1 MNRVYL
7 NDLYD
12 IYSELLTDK
21 EKEIFEDYY
30 QNDLSLSEISE
41 NNNVSR
47 NAIHKHIKN
56 TVCKLEFYESK
67 LSLYEKDKL
76 LEQKIN
82 NIKDVRLK
90 ESILEILN
98 FDKKI

>member
-41 NNNVSR
+41 NNNVTR
-47 NAIHKHIKN
+47 NAIHKTIKN
-56 TVCKLEFYESK
+56 VE
-67 LSLYEKDKL
+67 DKL
-76 LEQKIN
+76 NNYEEKLNIYQKKED
-82 NIKDVRLK
+82 IKKLIDNK
-90 ESILEILN
+90 EYDKIIDIL
-98 FDKKI
+98 

>member
-47 NAIHKHIKN
+47 NAIHKSLK
-56 TVCKLEFYESK
+56 TVE
-67 LSLYEKDKL
+67 DKL
-76 LEQKIN
+76 N
-82 NIKDVRLK
+82 NYEAKLNIYKKKQEIIKL
-90 ESILEILN
+90 L
-98 FDKKI
+98 DKKDYDSIYNII

>member
-12 IYSELLTDK
+12 IYSELLTTK

-41 NNNVSR
+41 NNSVTR
-47 NAIHKHIKN
+47 NAIHKTIKN
-56 TVCKLEFYESK
+56 VEEKLNNYENK
-67 LSLYEKDKL
+67 LNIYKKKQDIIKLIDKQ
-76 LEQKIN
+76 EYDKIL
-82 NIKDVRLK
+82 D
-90 ESILEILN
+90 IL
-98 FDKKI
+98 

>member
-21 EKEIFEDYY
+21 EKEIFEDNN
-30 QNDLSLSEISE
+30 QNNLSLSEISE

-47 NAIHKHIKN
+47 NAIHKSLK
-56 TVCKLEFYESK
+56 TVE
-67 LSLYEKDKL
+67 DKL
-76 LEQKIN
+76 N
-82 NIKDVRLK
+82 NYEAKLNIYKKKQEIIKL
-90 ESILEILN
+90 L
-98 FDKKI
+98 DKKDYDSIYNII

>member
-12 IYSELLTDK
+12 IYSDLLTDK

-41 NNNVSR
+41 NNSVTR
-47 NAIHKHIKN
+47 NAIHKTIKL
-56 TVCKLEFYESK
+56 VEEKLNNYENK
-67 LSLYEKDKL
+67 LNIYKKKQDIIKL
-76 LEQKIN
+76 LDNKEYDKIY
-82 NIKDVRLK
+82 D
-90 ESILEILN
+90 IL
-98 FDKKI
+98 

>member
-41 NNNVSR
+41 NNSVTR
-47 NAIHKHIKN
+47 NAIHKTIKN
-56 TVCKLEFYESK
+56 VE
-67 LSLYEKDKL
+67 DKL
-76 LEQKIN
+76 NNYENKLNIYKKKQDIIKILDN
-82 NIKDVRLK
+82 K
-90 ESILEILN
+90 E
-98 FDKKI
+98 FDKIYDIL

>member
-12 IYSELLTDK
+12 IYCELLTDK

-41 NNNVSR
+41 NNSVTR
-47 NAIHKHIKN
+47 NAIHKTLKN
-56 TVCKLEFYESK
+56 VEEKLNNYEEK
-67 LSLYEKDKL
+67 LNIYKKKKEIIKL
-76 LEQKIN
+76 L
-82 NIKDVRLK
+82 
-90 ESILEILN
+90 
-98 FDKKI
+98 DKKDYDSIYNIL

>member
-21 EKEIFEDYY
+21 EKEIFCDYY

-41 NNNVSR
+41 NNNVTR
-47 NAIHKHIKN
+47 NAIHKTIKN
-56 TVCKLEFYESK
+56 VEDKLNNYESK
-67 LSLYEKDKL
+67 LNIYKKKQDIIKL
-76 LEQKIN
+76 LDN
-82 NIKDVRLK
+82 K
-90 ESILEILN
+90 E
-98 FDKKI
+98 FDKIYDIL

>member
-47 NAIHKHIKN
+47 NAIHKSLK
-56 TVCKLEFYESK
+56 TVEEKLNNYEAK
-67 LSLYEKDKL
+67 LNIYKKKQEIIKL
-76 LEQKIN
+76 L
-82 NIKDVRLK
+82 
-90 ESILEILN
+90 
-98 FDKKI
+98 DKKDYDSIYNII

>member
-12 IYSELLTDK
+12 IYCELLTDK

-47 NAIHKHIKN
+47 NAIHKSLK
-56 TVCKLEFYESK
+56 TVEEKLNNYEAK
-67 LSLYEKDKL
+67 LNIYKKKQEIIKL
-76 LEQKIN
+76 L
-82 NIKDVRLK
+82 
-90 ESILEILN
+90 
-98 FDKKI
+98 DKKDYDSIYNII

>member
-41 NNNVSR
+41 NNSVTR
-47 NAIHKHIKN
+47 NAIHKTIKN
-56 TVCKLEFYESK
+56 VE
-67 LSLYEKDKL
+67 DKL
-76 LEQKIN
+76 N
-82 NIKDVRLK
+82 NYENKLNIYKKKQNIIKLLDNK
-90 ESILEILN
+90 E
-98 FDKKI
+98 FDKIYDIL

>member
-47 NAIHKHIKN
+47 NAIHKSLK
-56 TVCKLEFYESK
+56 TVE
-67 LSLYEKDKL
+67 DKL
-76 LEQKIN
+76 NNYEAKLKIYKKKQEI
-82 NIKDVRLK
+82 IKL
-90 ESILEILN
+90 L
-98 FDKKI
+98 DKKDYDSIYNII